1 MQQDL
6 DPGLFKQISQE
17 GYYGLYS
24 QHDSIYSPVENDND
38 RGNLGW
44 EDYVKSILQVAEKN
58 YNETIEIPS

>member
-24 QHDSIYSPVENDND
+24 QHDSPPGLTLHGSHAGYA
-38 RGNLGW
+38 GF
-44 EDYVKSILQVAEKN
+44 
-58 YNETIEIPS
+58 